1 MISMTRNQQAGS
13 NTRPSAPLTFGST
26 PSYEFYEQVYSTP
39 GPQEW
44 ITLPDSGQSKVV
56 ISFPTGSGTAF
67 LEGTCSPPDML
78 GASGQEIGVSP
89 AGVFS
94 PIVYPVQDMVQN
106 ITSVLV
112 EGETAIRMNVVGGT
126 VAISVRC

>member
-1 MISMTRNQQAGS
+1 
-13 NTRPSAPLTFGST
+13 
-26 PSYEFYEQVYSTP
+26 
-39 GPQEW
+39 
-44 ITLPDSGQSKVV
+44 
-56 ISFPTGSGTAF
+56 
-67 LEGTCSPPDML
+67 ML